1 LLRTPL
7 EIEWLTANLKLADWS
22 EAAEDLEPAL
32 AKGSEDGFDVT
43 MRLARP
49 RLVREVAALQ
59 PLGNRMWGL
68 YIPQLPARTLRPRM
82 YAGPPPAY
90 GL

>member
-1 LLRTPL
+1 MRTPL

-22 EAAEDLEPAL
+22 EAAEDQESTL

-68 YIPQLPARTLRPRM
+68 YIPQLPARTLRPRT